1 MTNNNSL
8 ASEES
13 KLLSILK
20 SERFQ
25 KMEGLINELPF
36 FIYAYSPSNE
46 KEIAGMRKRLKN
58 QLSNNAITVLDID
71 LFELVITT
79 LSKQDRLQQIL
90 DIEKDLEDKVAFQE
104 LIAGLA
110 NPTDQLKDEITNRI
124 QENNPDV
131 VFLSNVGSCY
141 PFVRTHS
148 VLNSLHS
155 VVTEQP
161 LLVFFP
167 GSYELRS
174 NKGSSLVL
182 FGDVF
187 DDQYYRAKN
196 ILDQEI

>member
-1 MTNNNSL
+1 MTGTTSL
-8 ASEES
+8 AMEES

-20 SERFQ
+20 SDRFL

-36 FIYAYSPSNE
+36 FIYAYSPVNE
-46 KEIAGMRKRLKN
+46 TAISGMRKRLKN
-58 QLSNNAITVLDID
+58 QLSDNAIAVLDID

-79 LSKQDRLQQIL
+79 LSKQDRLDQIL
-90 DIEKDLEDKVAFQE
+90 EIEQSLEDKLAFQE

-110 NPTDQLKDEITNRI
+110 NPTDQLKEEISARI
-124 QENNPDV
+124 QKQNPDV
-131 VFLSNVGSCY
+131 VFLSNVGACY
-141 PFVRTHS
+141 PFVRTHT

-155 VVTEQP
+155 VVTDQP

-174 NKGSSLVL
+174 NNGSSLVL